1 MSTDGLGFSDGQQLL
16 LSNDLGQHA
25 IWPARLPVPPGW
37 ARNGEPWASA
47 ADCAAALDAAP
58 SDSWSA
64 YSRRDHPPGPDG
76 PDGPWAPTVD
86 RMVREQAE
94 RTPHAWAV
102 LCDNERI
109 DYAELDRRTD
119 RLARRLR
126 LHGGVEQSVVAVCLD
141 RTAELAVGLLAVG
154 RAGAAVLPLDPATP
168 APRLLRLVRDADA
181 RTVLTNHSHQALFA
195 AATGEGAAVD
205 VLTVETPET
214 ETAETDAGDALG
226 SEPARWTPRPQ
237 DPAYLIYT
245 SGSTGPPKGVLTS
258 HHALSVALRAA
269 AEFYRLGPGDR
280 VAHLAALAFDTSLE
294 QILAPLISGA
304 TVVLTGR
311 HAWAPT
317 DLLYRIARDR
327 ITVVDLTPAY
337 WRRLLSVAGA
347 GLDTL
352 APLRLVIVGGEVV
365 HADHCRVWLRR
376 FPGTALVNAYGL
388 TETTITSTACELTPN
403 LLAGT
408 DGAPAPVGRPLAGAL
423 VHVLD
428 AELRPVPPGE
438 RGEVYIGGCRL
449 AEAVWKQPGLT
460 ARQFL
465 PDPHADTPGSRM
477 YRTGDLGRRRSDGN
491 LEILGRIDDQLKI
504 HGFRID
510 PAEVEAVLNS
520 QRGVGQA
527 AVVARTRGNREQEQ
541 VLVAFYT
548 PAGTDGG
555 QSAAGAPTDGPGRRA
570 ELRSAL
576 AAVLPAHMVP
586 VDYTLVGQL
595 PLAPSGKVDRAALP
609 GRSALVRP
617 ADADS
622 DADSDTDGGAG
633 SGGGSGSGL
642 REARPQPPF
651 TSGMAQLWSLILGV
665 DRIAADDDFFELGGN
680 SLLAMEMLARA
691 RVMFG
696 IGVGQIRG
704 LTRSLLQDP
713 TLAGFARSAHR
724 ARVGTLA
731 NADGGGVDFAAESA
745 LSASELSALAKSQPA
760 RSQPAKSQ
768 PAAAAQPQDVLLT
781 GATGYCGIHL
791 LDDLLEHT
799 SARIHCLVRAADTGE
814 ARERIRASARRYL
827 LHDLPEERVRPIVG
841 DLGEPRFGLPEH
853 DFERLGGMLDVIYH
867 FGAQVNFIYPY
878 DKLRAVNVGAT
889 RELIRLAAPRSV
901 PLHFASTMAVLAGFG
916 AAGVRSV
923 TESTPL
929 DFADYLSVGYVETK
943 WVSEALLLQASR
955 AGLPVTV
962 YRLQDITGTG
972 PAGVLNTATEIC
984 ALMKF
989 IAESGLCPRVE
1000 LPLDFLPADVFA
1012 RAVSHISANHPA
1024 RGTVYHLTNP
1034 HPAVLGSLADSLRR
1048 HGFPVTEIPYADW
1061 VSALIGFAAGHP
1073 AHPITPF
1080 VPLFVDRCRHA
1091 DMSVSEMYFQDVF
1104 PQFRR
1109 DNAERALLG
1118 SGIVLPPVDA
1128 PLLDGYLD
1136 HLQSIGFLEPVKG
1149 PADGP

>member
-1 MSTDGLGFSDGQQLL
+1 MSTNGLGFSDGQQLL

-58 SDSWSA
+58 PDSWSA
-64 YSRRDHPPGPDG
+64 YSRPDHPLG
-76 PDGPWAPTVD
+76 PDGPWAPTVT
-86 RMVREQAE
+86 RLVREQAE

-102 LCDNERI
+102 LCDDERI
-109 DYAELDRRTD
+109 DYAELDRRTE

-126 LHGGVEQSVVAVCLD
+126 LHGGVERSVVAVCLD
-141 RTAELAVGLLAVG
+141 RTAELAVGLLAVL

-168 APRLLRLVRDADA
+168 APRLVRLVRDADA
-181 RTVLTNHSHQALFA
+181 RTVLTNRSHRALFA
-195 AATGEGAAVD
+195 GATGEGAAVD
-205 VLTVETPET
+205 VLTVET
-214 ETAETDAGDALG
+214 AEADAGDGLG
-226 SEPARWTPRPQ
+226 PEPAGWTPRPQ

-245 SGSTGPPKGVLTS
+245 SGSTGPPKGVVTS

-294 QILAPLISGA
+294 QILAPLVSGA

-365 HADHCRVWLRR
+365 HADHCRLWLRR

-388 TETTITSTACELTPN
+388 TETTITSTACELTQD
-403 LLAGT
+403 LLPGT

-438 RGEVYIGGCRL
+438 RGEVYIGGGRL

-465 PDPHADTPGSRM
+465 PDPHADAPGSRM
-477 YRTGDLGRRRSDGN
+477 YRTGDLGRRRCDGS

-527 AVVARTRGNREQEQ
+527 AVVARTRGSGEQEQ

-548 PAGTDGG
+548 HADTEGGPTADG
-555 QSAAGAPTDGPGRRA
+555 SPTDGPGRSA

-586 VDYTLVGQL
+586 VEYTPIGQL
-595 PLAPSGKVDRAALP
+595 PLAPSGKIDRAALP

-617 ADADS
+617 ADAG
-622 DADSDTDGGAG
+622 ADTGAG
-633 SGGGSGSGL
+633 SADGSGPGPGPG
-642 REARPQPPF
+642 ETRPQPPL

-696 IGVGQIRG
+696 IGIGQVRA
-704 LTRSLLQDP
+704 LTRSLLQDS

-731 NADGGGVDFAAESA
+731 SADGGAVDFAAESE
-745 LSASELSALAKSQPA
+745 LSPAELSALSKA
-760 RSQPAKSQ
+760 RPVKAR
-768 PAAAAQPQDVLLT
+768 PAATEPAASEPPQDVLLT

-799 SARIHCLVRAADTGE
+799 SARIHCLVRAADAAE
-814 ARERIRASARRYL
+814 AWERIRASARRYL
-827 LHDLPEERVRPIVG
+827 LHDLSEERVRPIVG
-841 DLGEPRFGLPEH
+841 DLGKPGFGLTDH
-853 DFERLGGMLDVIYH
+853 DFEHLGSVVDVIYH

-943 WVSEALLLQASR
+943 WVSEALLRQASL

-989 IAESGLCPRVE
+989 IAESGLCPEVE

-1012 RAVSHISANHPA
+1012 RAVGHITANHPA

-1128 PLLDGYLD
+1128 PLLDGYLT
-1136 HLQSIGFLEPVKG
+1136 HLQSIGFLEPVES